1 MSHSLSTQSQSGGHI
16 RSLAL
21 AMAGASIAAV
31 GTMFV
36 PIPVLEGLAG
46 STGLSELVPA
56 ARAPL
61 GDTARALIAFG
72 TGALT
77 LAGLSILLF
86 RQDTMSI
93 PKVAPLAPK
102 KRSQLSAFAAALNAL
117 RPKMPWNK
125 GDDDIRELG
134 DLPKLRHGDGHPDA
148 PSRRPLSASLDLP
161 MLELSQP
168 VVLPET
174 QSQHLDVQPSAEA
187 IVAPAAVQPE
197 QTELTPMQ
205 ATAAPDTPPRPA
217 FGEGSI
223 AAMVAQ
229 LEATVAQ
236 RHAKLAELETVAAQL
251 GSERRLPRPDVA
263 LDATAAAMPV
273 FTTEVADPYATRRP
287 MLEAVRSTPRPED
300 DVNSALAAALATL
313 HRMNVG
319 AR

>member
-1 MSHSLSTQSQSGGHI
+1 
-16 RSLAL
+16 L

-36 PIPVLEGLAG
+36 PVPVLEGLSG

-72 TGALT
+72 SGALT
-77 LAGLSILLF
+77 LAGLSMLLF
-86 RQDTMSI
+86 RQDTTAI
-93 PKVAPLAPK
+93 PKVAPLAPEQPLK
-102 KRSQLSAFAAALNAL
+102 LSAFVTLLNAL
-117 RPKMPWNK
+117 RPTMPWHK
-125 GDDDIRELG
+125 GDDDIREFA

-187 IVAPAAVQPE
+187 IIASAAGQPE
-197 QTELTPMQ
+197 QTEPTPMQ
-205 ATAAPDTPPRPA
+205 AIAAPDTPPRPA

-236 RHAKLAELETVAAQL
+236 RHAKLAELETVAAQIA
-251 GSERRLPRPDVA
+251 SERRLLRPQVA

-273 FTTEVADPYATRRP
+273 FTPEVADPYSTRRP
-287 MLEAVRSTPRPED
+287 MLEAVRSTPRHEG
-300 DVNSALAAALATL
+300 DVDSALAAALATL
-313 HRMNVG
+313 RRMNVG